1 MATMSEAQ
9 QLAERVSAELYSRDE
24 AARALG
30 MTIRSVAPGEA
41 TLSMRVRADM
51 LNGHA
56 ICHGGLIFA
65 IADTAFAYA
74 CNSYNDNT
82 LAAAASIEFLS
93 PARLGDLLTAVA
105 KEQSRGRRLGIYDI
119 EVTRQDGTR
128 VALFRGR
135 SAQVSGTVLADRVEK

>member
-1 MATMSEAQ
+1 MSQAQ
-9 QLAERVSAELYSRDE
+9 QLAERVSAQLHARDN
-24 AARALG
+24 AAHALG
-30 MTIRSVAPGEA
+30 ITIKAVAPGEA
-41 TLSMRVRADM
+41 TLTMEVRSDM

-82 LAAAASIEFLS
+82 LAASASIEFLA
-93 PARLGDLLTAVA
+93 PARLGDRLTATA
-105 KEQSRGRRLGIYDI
+105 REQNRGRRLGIYDI
-119 EVTRQDGTR
+119 EVTREDGTR

-135 SAQVSGTVLADRVEK
+135 SAKISGTVLADPAGQ